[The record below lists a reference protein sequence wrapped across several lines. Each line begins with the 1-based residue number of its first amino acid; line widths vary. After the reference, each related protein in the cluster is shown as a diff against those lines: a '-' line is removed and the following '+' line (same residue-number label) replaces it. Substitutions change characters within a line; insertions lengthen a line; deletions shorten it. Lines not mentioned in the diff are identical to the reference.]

1 MNACPFAKGRCDV
14 AGAFTH
20 FIICDVAKREK
31 AAADAEL
38 RRLLNKHSEF
48 LFLGAASP
56 DLPYLSIK
64 TGKVNWADVMHY
76 EKTNSI
82 ALNGHGSLRG
92 IWTRRGPVQEIQ
104 LVWLLGFV
112 SHLVA
117 DATIH
122 PIVQAIV
129 GPYEQHKEEHR
140 LCEMTQDS
148 LIYHERKNTDLRCG
162 EFSSAVK
169 FCGDSEHFDALVD
182 FWKEQALK
190 SYADKHEEPH
200 PELWFDT
207 YAEAIDTA
215 EGGSGIIALFRHLG
229 IGKDYLYETKDEIM
243 SGRPQDYEKYFAHTQ
258 LPGGNVGAFS
268 KEGFE
273 KAVRNVVDAWNR
285 LYAGLIT
292 TIPLAAAVKN
302 WNLDTG
308 VDMDTDEKT
317 VTYWA

>member
-1 MNACPFAKGRCDV
+1 
-14 AGAFTH
+14 
-20 FIICDVAKREK
+20 
-31 AAADAEL
+31 
-38 RRLLNKHSEF
+38 

-64 TGKVNWADVMHY
+64 TGRVNWADIMHY

-82 ALNGHGSLRG
+82 VLNGHQALQG
-92 IWTRRGPVQEIQ
+92 IWTARKPMHEIL
-104 LVWLLGFV
+104 LVWLMGFV

-148 LIYHERKNTDLRCG
+148 LIYHERKNTDLRYG

-169 FCGDSEHFDALVD
+169 FCGDSEHFGGLMD

-190 SYADKHEEPH
+190 SYTDKHEELH
-200 PELWFDT
+200 PELWFET
-207 YAEAIDTA
+207 YAEAIDAA
-215 EGGSGIIALFRHLG
+215 EGGSEIVALFRHLG
-229 IGKDYLYETKDEIM
+229 IGRDYIYETKDEIM
-243 SGRPQDYEKYFAHTQ
+243 SGRPQDYLKYFAHAQ

-273 KAVRNVVDAWNR
+273 KAVRNVVDAWNKF
-285 LYAGLIT
+285 YTGLT
-292 TIPLAAAVKN
+292 ANVELAAVVKN
-302 WNLDTG
+302 WDLDTG
-308 VDMDTDEKT
+308 VDMDTAGKT